1 MNHGHL
7 CRLHLF
13 NQARDDKVLATTLRS
28 TKDKAFVLLKEGLND
43 GYILLD
49 RRGED
54 QGRGLGAMELLEL
67 ERLILLDEGAPSLLL
82 AVEVVEEDIRI
93 GAPLAGL

>member
-13 NQARDDKVLATTLRS
+13 DQARDDKVLATTFGP
-28 TKDKAFVLLKEGLND
+28 TEDKAFVPLKEGLDD
-43 GYILLD
+43 GDILLD

-67 ERLILLDEGAPSLLL
+67 ERLLLLDEGAPSLFLT
-82 AVEVVEEDIRI
+82 VEVVQEDIRI
-93 GAPLAGL
+93 AAPLAGL